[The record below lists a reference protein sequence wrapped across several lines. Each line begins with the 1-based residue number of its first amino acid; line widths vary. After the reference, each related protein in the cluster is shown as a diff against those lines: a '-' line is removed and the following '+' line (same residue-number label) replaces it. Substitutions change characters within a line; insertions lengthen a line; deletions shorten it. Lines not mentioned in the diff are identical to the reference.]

1 MLAER
6 EIPSLQPA
14 AAPQDRGRS
23 DGWSL
28 SDFLNLLDLR
38 GQTWCIVELR
48 GSSGFNLPGDDGV
61 TFYGVMKGSV
71 RIAGVTGGT
80 IELSQGQVQL
90 ILSGEAH
97 ALRSEPGSP
106 TVVLDFLRHE
116 QAVDTPPTFT
126 IGTGPLAA
134 RLLCARL
141 KVTWPAGLRRAA
153 MPTSVRI
160 EEQVLGNEL
169 NVVRTE
175 TLQRFSVGAGST
187 ALLTRLAALW
197 LAITLRNHPQ
207 CPLLFRMSAS
217 ADPIAHALQLIDA
230 DIACDWSV
238 ERMARKVG
246 MSRSSFAARFTA
258 EAGQTPMELLTEKRM
273 HAAADLLQHSRI
285 KIAEISARVGY
296 QSEAAF
302 SRRFARFF
310 GMAPGQMRHGTSHTA
325 NRIEA

>member
-1 MLAER
+1 MSAEW
-6 EIPSLQPA
+6 EIPALQPGA
-14 AAPQDRGRS
+14 ASNERSRS

-48 GSSGFNLPGDDGV
+48 GSAGFNLPGDDGV
-61 TFYGVMKGSV
+61 AFYGVIKGQV
-71 RIAGVTGGT
+71 RIAGIAGGT
-80 IELSQGQVQL
+80 ITLTQGQVQV

-97 ALRSEPGSP
+97 AVRSEPDSP
-106 TVVLDFLRHE
+106 TLLLDFLRHE

-126 IGTGPLAA
+126 IGSGPLAA
-134 RLLCARL
+134 RVLCARL

-153 MPTSVRI
+153 MPASVRI

-230 DIACDWSV
+230 DIASDWSV

-273 HAAADLLQHSRI
+273 HAAAELLQHSRI

-310 GMAPGQMRHGTSHTA
+310 GMSPGQMRHGAAHVSEQGIH
-325 NRIEA
+325 

>member
-1 MLAER
+1 MIAER
-6 EIPSLQPA
+6 EMPSSPPA
-14 AAPQDRGRS
+14 AAPERGRS

-48 GSSGFNLPGDDGV
+48 GSAGFNLPGDDGV
-61 TFYGVMKGSV
+61 AFYGVIKGQV
-71 RIAGVTGGT
+71 RIAGVAGGT
-80 IELSQGQVQL
+80 ISLTQGQVQV

-97 ALRSEPGSP
+97 AIRSEPDSP
-106 TVVLDFLRHE
+106 TLLLEFLRHE
-116 QAVDTPPTFT
+116 QTVDTPPTFT
-126 IGTGPLAA
+126 IGSGPLAA
-134 RLLCARL
+134 RVLCARL
-141 KVTWPAGLRRAA
+141 KVTWPAGLRRTA
-153 MPTSVRI
+153 MPASVRI

-230 DIACDWSV
+230 DIASEWSV

-246 MSRSSFAARFTA
+246 MGRSSFAARFTA
-258 EAGQTPMELLTEKRM
+258 EVGQTPMELLTEKRM
-273 HAAADLLQHSRI
+273 HAAADLLQNSRI
-285 KIAEISARVGY
+285 KIAEIALRVGY

-310 GMAPGQMRHGTSHTA
+310 GVSPGQMRHGPGA
-325 NRIEA
+325 AGEADSA